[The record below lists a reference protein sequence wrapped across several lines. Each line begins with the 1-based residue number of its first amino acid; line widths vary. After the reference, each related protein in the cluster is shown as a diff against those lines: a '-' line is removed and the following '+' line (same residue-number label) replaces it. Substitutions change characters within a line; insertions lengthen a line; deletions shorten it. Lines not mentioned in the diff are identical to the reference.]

1 MFDTHKKGIKGKKSK
16 SAAIARNLENPL
28 RKLTLPSIF
37 CFFVLLNLP
46 AHSQQ
51 FDAAFGVGT
60 VTAPAGKADATG
72 TFFPSNRG
80 GLYPSFSADVL
91 IKHHLGVQGE
101 VAWRASQNLYGG
113 YQPYRTILYDFNG
126 IYAPQLGKKVA
137 AELMAGLGGEDLRF
151 YTGVYTCN
159 FVSCT
164 NYVSS
169 NHFAGHFGGGVRFYV
184 WHNLFIRP
192 EAHLY
197 LINNNSEFS
206 SGTMG
211 RYSISI
217 GYSFRPGF

>member
-16 SAAIARNLENPL
+16 SAALVATWENPL

-46 AHSQQ
+46 AYSQQ

-184 WHNLFIRP
+184 GTICLFVP
-192 EAHLY
+192 KP
-197 LINNNSEFS
+197 
-206 SGTMG
+206 TCT
-211 RYSISI
+211 
-217 GYSFRPGF
+217 

>member
-1 MFDTHKKGIKGKKSK
+1 MKKKEKDKIR
-16 SAAIARNLENPL
+16 AALAATWEDLL
-28 RKLTLPSIF
+28 RKLTLPLIL
-37 CFFVLLNLP
+37 CFFVLMNLP

-60 VTAPAGKADATG
+60 VTAPAAKTDANG
-72 TFFPSNRG
+72 TFFPSNTG
-80 GLYPSFSADVL
+80 GAYPSFSADLLV
-91 IKHHLGVQGE
+91 KHHFGVQGE

-113 YQPYRTILYDFNG
+113 FQPYRPILYDFNG

-137 AELMAGLGGEDLRF
+137 AELMAGVGGEDLRF
-151 YTGVYTCN
+151 YTGTVTCS
-159 FVSCT
+159 FISCT
-164 NYVSS
+164 DFVSS

-184 WHNLFIRP
+184 WGNVFVRP

-197 LINNNSEFS
+197 LIHNNNEFS
-206 SGTMG
+206 SGTLG

>member
-1 MFDTHKKGIKGKKSK
+1 MGKRTNFTAL
-16 SAAIARNLENPL
+16 AATLEKNPV
-28 RKLTLPSIF
+28 RKLNLVSIL
-37 CFFVLLNLP
+37 CFFVLMNLP

-51 FDAAFGVGT
+51 FDAAFGFGT
-60 VTAPAGKADATG
+60 VTAPAGKSDSTG

-91 IKHHLGVQGE
+91 VKHHVGVQGE

-137 AELMAGLGGEDLRF
+137 AELMAGVGGEDLRF
-151 YTGVYTCN
+151 YTGVYSCN

-184 WHNLFIRP
+184 WGNVFVRP

-197 LINNNSEFS
+197 LINNNNEFS